1 MAGPIITLTTDFGA
15 TDGFVGVL
23 KGVILGINPSATIVD
38 ITHEVPPQ
46 NIQAGAF
53 TFGTAH
59 RYFPADTIHVVV
71 VDPGVGTSRRPI
83 LVIGPQAC
91 YVAPDN
97 GVLSYLFPEAKAPA
111 APVDAFTPIHVSLPE
126 GWRAYHLMNSHY
138 WHHPVSST
146 FHGRDVFAPVAAHLS
161 NGVAP
166 VDMGDPVKTVA
177 AFVIPTPVLD
187 AGVLLGCVLHT
198 DRYGNII
205 TNVTTEDL
213 PLIPNAQVTVRIGG
227 RKIDGLATSY
237 QDADLVALIGS
248 HGYLE
253 VAARNGNAAKLLGV
267 STGGE
272 VTVTVG

>member
-1 MAGPIITLTTDFGA
+1 MAGPIITLTTDFGTA
-15 TDGFVGVL
+15 DGFVGVL
-23 KGVILGINPSATIVD
+23 KGVILGINPSVTIVD

-59 RYFPADTIHVVV
+59 PYFPPDTVHLVV
-71 VDPGVGTSRRPI
+71 VDPGVGTGRRPI

-97 GVLSYLFPEAKAPA
+97 GVLSYLFPEAQTPA
-111 APVDAFTPIHVSLPE
+111 APGDALTSIQVSLPE
-126 GWRAYHLMNSHY
+126 GWHAYHLTNSHY
-138 WHHPVSST
+138 WRDPVSST
-146 FHGRDVFAPVAAHLS
+146 FHGRDVFAPVAANLS

-166 VDMGDPVKTVA
+166 ADMGDPVDTIA

-205 TNVTTEDL
+205 TNVTAEDL
-213 PLIPNAQVTVRIGG
+213 PLAGAQVTVHIGG
-227 RKIDGLATSY
+227 RRIDGLAISY